1 MKNGVEQVHVV
12 YPKFKNGEAVIRN
25 VKVQQNFDYV
35 DEIYDTMVDAIVN
48 KKLEN
53 EVKEIKKETPLPMNT
68 MLDKQPHSEAIKKK
82 QSRESMPIVDVPPT
96 NPGRLC
102 FVI

>member
-1 MKNGVEQVHVV
+1 
-12 YPKFKNGEAVIRN
+12 
-25 VKVQQNFDYV
+25 V

-68 MLDKQPHSEAIKKK
+68 MLDKQPRSEAIKKK

-96 NPGRLC
+96 NPGRLFNSKKNC
-102 FVI
+102 CNYSITFHLSVAALSPDELGRAK

>member
-1 MKNGVEQVHVV
+1 M
-12 YPKFKNGEAVIRN
+12 
-25 VKVQQNFDYV
+25 

-68 MLDKQPHSEAIKKK
+68 MLDKQPRSEAIKKK

-96 NPGRLC
+96 NPGRL
-102 FVI
+102 FN

>member
-1 MKNGVEQVHVV
+1 
-12 YPKFKNGEAVIRN
+12 
-25 VKVQQNFDYV
+25 V

-68 MLDKQPHSEAIKKK
+68 MLDKQPRSEAIKKK
-82 QSRESMPIVDVPPT
+82 QSRESMQIVDVPPT
-96 NPGRLC
+96 NPGRLFNSKKNC
-102 FVI
+102 CNYSITFHLSVAALSPD